1 MRLLMQAG
9 MNFLDVFI
17 FLREIMANITYKEA
31 IDDVI
36 GAINRGETI
45 GDTLAKYTQIISKD
59 VVALL
64 KVGEETASFESALS
78 NAIRMYED
86 EFEKQLDGLSKAI
99 EPILIV
105 FIGWVIAMVAMSVF
119 GMIGTLLDSITV

>member
-1 MRLLMQAG
+1 M
-9 MNFLDVFI
+9 D
-17 FLREIMANITYKEA
+17 NITYKEM
-31 IDDVI
+31 IDDII

-45 GDTLAKYTQIISKD
+45 GDTLIKYTEIIAKD

-105 FIGWVIAMVAMSVF
+105 FIG
-119 GMIGTLLDSITV
+119 